1 MTLYYGVQ
9 IQVVPRSSKSHAS
22 CHTSIFF
29 CNLRRNKSNRAS
41 SRDRR
46 RREAF
51 AIICLNL
58 ALKEEEKP
66 KRAKKTWIRPWM
78 ARREERDCYH
88 QLVAELE
95 LEDEA
100 AYFDYFRM
108 DKRRFHF
115 LVDAVD
121 HKIRRNDT
129 KYEVKHQT
137 ERKNGGNPEVS
148 GHWGKLQVPPIPD
161 PNQPDSNIGHN
172 YLRGNAVRS
181 HENSKLKRKLNGY
194 CQHL

>member
-1 MTLYYGVQ
+1 MLESGA
-9 IQVVPRSSKSHAS
+9 K
-22 CHTSIFF
+22 
-29 CNLRRNKSNRAS
+29 
-41 SRDRR
+41 RR
-46 RREAF
+46 RKTKKS
-51 AIICLNL
+51 
-58 ALKEEEKP
+58 KENVDPPLDGE
-66 KRAKKTWIRPWM
+66 
-78 ARREERDCYH
+78 
-88 QLVAELE
+88 
-95 LEDEA
+95 
-100 AYFDYFRM
+100 
-108 DKRRFHF
+108 KRRAR
-115 LVDAVD
+115 LLSSDAVD